1 MDAKDFVAL
10 ALADAWLA
18 EPAGQDFTGRATVLF
33 GQPHPWIPRLA
44 RRIKRQFGTTENY
57 DRRTALAQFI
67 RADDGYTTAWSS
79 NAKPRLRQYVFATPQ
94 MRLQSAWLATAKLP
108 PLATCGALA
117 EWLGLTTE
125 ELAWFADTRGMNR
138 TATGKLN
145 HYQYQ
150 WRKKRSGQYRLIES
164 PKERLRA
171 IQRKILTGILNQV
184 PPHDAAHGFR
194 RQRSCLSFTA
204 PHIGK
209 DCVLRIDLS
218 NFFNNITDARV
229 KAVFGALG
237 YPTETARGLAAL
249 CTHALP
255 QQVLQQAAACGIA
268 LSWVERQ
275 TYRTRHLP
283 QGAPTSPALAN
294 LCAYGLDVRLSAL
307 AAKHGADYTRYAD
320 DIAFSVGGAFKSQAA
335 DISTFVAVVA
345 QEEGFAVNFR
355 KTRRMP
361 TSQRQQLTGIILNKK
376 PNVRRTDYDALKAI
390 LHNCRQGDP
399 VSQNRSRH
407 PDFRAH
413 LLGKINYVKQINP
426 QRGTKLLTL
435 FSEITWPKTQSQ
447 TAPEQ
452 P

>member
-1 MDAKDFVAL
+1 
-10 ALADAWLA
+10 
-18 EPAGQDFTGRATVLF
+18 
-33 GQPHPWIPRLA
+33 
-44 RRIKRQFGTTENY
+44 
-57 DRRTALAQFI
+57 
-67 RADDGYTTAWSS
+67 
-79 NAKPRLRQYVFATPQ
+79 
-94 MRLQSAWLATAKLP
+94 
-108 PLATCGALA
+108 
-117 EWLGLTTE
+117 
-125 ELAWFADTRGMNR
+125 MNR

-307 AAKHGADYTRYAD
+307 AAKQGADYTRYAD
-320 DIAFSVGGAFKSQAA
+320 DIAFSGGGAFKSQAA

>member
-18 EPAGQDFTGRATVLF
+18 EPTGQDFPGRASLLF
-33 GQPHPWIPRLA
+33 GQPHPWIPALA
-44 RRIKRQFGTTENY
+44 RRIKRKFGTPAHY
-57 DRRTALAQFI
+57 DTRTALAQFI
-67 RADDGYTTAWSS
+67 RTDDSYIAAWNTT
-79 NAKPRLRQYVFATPQ
+79 AKPRLRQYIFAVPQ
-94 MRLQSAWLATAKLP
+94 MHTPPAWLATAKLP
-108 PLATCGALA
+108 PLACSGALA
-117 EWLGLTTE
+117 EWLGLTPE

-138 TATGKLN
+138 TATGKLS

-171 IQRKILTGILNQV
+171 IQRKILTDILNHV

-194 RQRSCLSFTA
+194 RQRSCLSFVA

-209 DCVLRIDLS
+209 DCVLRMDLS
-218 NFFNNITDARV
+218 NFFGTITAARIHTL
-229 KAVFGALG
+229 FRALG
-237 YPTETARGLAAL
+237 YPMAPARLLTGL
-249 CTHALP
+249 CTHSLP
-255 QQVLQQAAACGIA
+255 QQFMRQSQTAGIE
-268 LSWVERQ
+268 LSWTERRAYQ
-275 TYRTRHLP
+275 TPHLP

-294 LCAYGLDVRLSAL
+294 LCAYGLDVRLTGL
-307 AAKHGADYTRYAD
+307 AAKFNADYTRYAD
-320 DIAFSVGGAFKSQAA
+320 DMAFSGRGAFKSQAA
-335 DISTFVAVVA
+335 DISMFVAVVA

-376 PNVRRTDYDALKAI
+376 PNVRRTDFDALKAI
-390 LHNCRQGDP
+390 LHNCQQGDP
-399 VSQNRSRH
+399 ASQNRGH
-407 PDFRAH
+407 YPDFRAH

-435 FSEITWPKTQSQ
+435 FSEITWPETPSQ
-447 TAPEQ
+447 TALEQ